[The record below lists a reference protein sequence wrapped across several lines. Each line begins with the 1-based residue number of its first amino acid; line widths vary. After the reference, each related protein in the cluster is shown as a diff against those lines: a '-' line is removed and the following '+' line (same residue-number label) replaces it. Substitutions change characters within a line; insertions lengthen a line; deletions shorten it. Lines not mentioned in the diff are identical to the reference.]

1 MEKRGNTE
9 KIKYDFDTTKSCEIK
24 HNNGKWYRSTPN
36 EFRSWKGERR
46 IVKWDKTDWNIEE
59 YNGPVYYMGSNKI
72 DKSDPKDG
80 YAFLHEIDPR
90 LQYSKQRQ
98 TEHFTVKA

>member
-9 KIKYDFDTTKSCEIK
+9 KIRYDFDTTKCCEVKIDT
-24 HNNGKWYRSTPN
+24 GLWCRSTPN

-46 IVKWDKTDWNIEE
+46 IVRWNKDEMIIEE

-72 DKSDPKDG
+72 DKSESKCG
-80 YAFLHEIDPR
+80 YAFLSDVDPR

-98 TEHFTVKA
+98 TEHFTIK

>member
-9 KIKYDFDTTKSCEIK
+9 KIRYDFDTTKCCEIK
-24 HNNGKWYRSTPN
+24 HDNGKWYRSTPN

-46 IVKWDKTDWNIEE
+46 IVRWNKDEMIIEE

-80 YAFLHEIDPR
+80 YAFLSDIDPR
-90 LQYSKQRQ
+90 LQYSKQRA
-98 TEHFTVKA
+98 TEHFTIK

>member
-9 KIKYDFDTTKSCEIK
+9 KIRYDFDTTKCCEIK
-24 HNNGKWYRSTPN
+24 IKTGLWCRSTPN

-46 IVKWDKTDWNIEE
+46 IVRWNKDEMIIEE

-80 YAFLHEIDPR
+80 YAFLNNIDPH
-90 LQYSKQRQ
+90 LQYSKQRA
-98 TEHFTVKA
+98 TEHFTIK